1 MRDDENQEF
10 PILFKILVIIV
21 ILSALFGTFMS
32 LIDFALV
39 KSASRE
45 ISRINRTLLAS
56 MSDRINN
63 MENDISNVK
72 SSLMP
77 GGIMDLYVNAYH
89 FLSNSQV
96 DLEKIVT
103 LAEDTNGKTYF
114 SFYITGES
122 GVWIGISK
130 GGRYVFQSEM
140 KQGLSPERFYV
151 NNTPKIST
159 SYTFTVDSSTV
170 IMSGSPSRTYILMVN
185 KKGAKI
191 VKMSSTRVLV
201 KRLFNK

>member
-103 LAEDTNGKTYF
+103 LAEGTNGKTYF